1 MKKDIDILVENFFAP
16 KSAKLNFGALYELI
30 EEQMN
35 LLEKSGLSKK
45 VHPILKEEQ
54 TEAKERVIK
63 FPTIK
68 ITEKWGE
75 KHNEDRAI
83 FETLMRNLKGD
94 TVESK
99 LANVAEFMEHKAG
112 LSVAEILS
120 HLMFIEIFSNIL
132 EEFNPSTAG
141 FLFEAFLAGLF
152 DGVQISDPE
161 GGTLPITDVKLLV
174 KRAFGEDLEVVP
186 YSLKVLSPNSDL
198 KGSFKNLVDHFR
210 VPDETGKMQE
220 HVTYLAVTKEG
231 GTGPVGR
238 LLFYQFEINKDNFFD
253 WIGHEHI
260 TDERVLDVVEF
271 TPEKEGTVE
280 GDKLRF
286 GGLLIGQGY
295 STGKITKDGWAKQP
309 TPAQSTTG
317 TGRITTR
324 RKAYDSLPEEEVTVF
339 FPTSKAIKDPNVSGQ
354 TAKFGYGL
362 SYEGERLGPS
372 SPIFSDRTYEITVDT
387 GEKEYVRT
395 GQKTTGH
402 ETLYG
407 ETVSDWE
414 MLMKN
419 PESFPGYNT
428 KKQWHIAPRYYREMG
443 ELVGELDLSEQRL
456 QEVFEAYASNLGE
469 SLIALY
475 NALADLSLNI
485 NKYFLNS
492 DKDAGM
498 HAIDNATTV
507 KDESENLMQPE
518 ETP

>member
-1 MKKDIDILVENFFAP
+1 MKKDIDTLVESFFAP
-16 KSAKLNFGALYELI
+16 KGSRLNFGALYEMI
-30 EEQMN
+30 EEQIN

-45 VHPILKEEQ
+45 VHPILEEDQ
-54 TEAKERVIK
+54 TEVRERVIK

-83 FETLMRNLKGD
+83 FETLMRNVGGD
-94 TVESK
+94 TVQGK
-99 LANVAEFMEHKAG
+99 IANVAEFMEHKAG

-152 DGVQISDPE
+152 EGVQISDPE

-174 KRAFGEDLEVVP
+174 QRAFGEDLEVVP

-220 HVTYLAVTKEG
+220 HWTYLAVTKEG
-231 GTGPVGR
+231 GTGPVVR
-238 LLFYQFEINKDNFFD
+238 LLFYQFEINRDNFFD
-253 WIGHEHI
+253 WIGHEYI
-260 TDERVLDVVEF
+260 TDHRVLDSIKF
-271 TPEKEGTVE
+271 TPEKEGIVK
-280 GDKLRF
+280 GSGLWF
-286 GGLLIGQGY
+286 GKKPIGWAGAHY
-295 STGKITKDGWAKQP
+295 KITKDGFRQRPAARPLTPRSEYEAIP
-309 TPAQSTTG
+309 T
-317 TGRITTR
+317 
-324 RKAYDSLPEEEVTVF
+324 EEVLGFKPNSYALGTPEKSGTHGLGISLNDRPLDTGDRIF
-339 FPTSKAIKDPNVSGQ
+339 FDQ
-354 TAKFGYGL
+354 
-362 SYEGERLGPS
+362 
-372 SPIFSDRTYEITVDT
+372 TYEITVDT
-387 GEKEYVRT
+387 GGREYVRT
-395 GQKTTGH
+395 GEKTSGH
-402 ETLYG
+402 GKLYG

-419 PESFPGYNT
+419 PESFPGYKT

-469 SLIALY
+469 GLIALY

-507 KDESENLMQPE
+507 KNESENLMQPE
-518 ETP
+518 DIP